1 MIHENKNNMSE
12 LVRDTDAARL
22 LGVAVQ
28 TVRNWRCKGRGP
40 AYVVVGDRGIRYS
53 LDDIVKY
60 RDQKRVELQV

>member
-1 MIHENKNNMSE
+1 M
-12 LVRDTDAARL
+12 
-22 LGVAVQ
+22 Q

>member
-1 MIHENKNNMSE
+1 MDVINQNNMSI
-12 LVRDTDAARL
+12 LVRDTEAARL

-40 AYVVVGDRGIRYS
+40 NFIIVGDRGIRYS

-60 RDQKRVELQV
+60 RDQKRVELQA